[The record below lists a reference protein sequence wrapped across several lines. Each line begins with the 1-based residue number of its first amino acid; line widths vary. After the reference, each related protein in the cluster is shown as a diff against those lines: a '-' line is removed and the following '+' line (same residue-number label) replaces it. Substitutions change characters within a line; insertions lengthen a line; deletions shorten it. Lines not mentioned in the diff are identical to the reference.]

1 MARVPQYERR
11 VAQQGLPNVRVSPQ
25 FVDNSALAQGL
36 DAVGQVAVDVAAKQ
50 RQEADTTAIINAD
63 NKLTEWQNNAFYNQQ
78 NGVYTRK
85 GQNALDITG
94 QTLGEFDKYQQEL
107 GATLSNDTQRKRYAQ
122 IVSQRRQSMSNDLNR
137 YEYGQ
142 HQQYMNDVDDASIK
156 LSADSAA
163 LNFGDPSK
171 IGFYRQKA
179 LDVVESQAVRNGWSP
194 EKTELEKINASSRLL
209 TGVIAQ
215 MVDSDPRRA
224 QQYYEAS
231 KDGMNAET
239 QVRVSSMIDQGI
251 RRQEAEARQRAIE
264 ARQLQAISRVELQSR
279 VQDAQAAYMQG
290 FEFDNP
296 PNKADF
302 EAAYGPEQGAKAYDS
317 FEKVQQVAPA
327 IREFATADPQER
339 QAILAR
345 FNPAPSQG
353 AGPFYG
359 RSAAGMLEQGNIDLN
374 SRPKVK
380 NADGSISTVRSMS
393 ANFDGQEV
401 LIPTVSDDGRIMSE
415 KEAIDTYLKTGRNL
429 GKFDT
434 PEHATAYA
442 EALHNDQ
449 AAQYV
454 DGKPSVGAGFRE
466 DSQIYKHL
474 VTVGAGLLKEQQQDP
489 AGYAARYSAPVRQA
503 FENAQQLG
511 TPEAYKAYADATIA
525 EQRRLGVRTP
535 KLLPDASA
543 DQIAAGFNTQVA
555 GGENAAALIEQQQAQ
570 WGSNFPLIAQQLG
583 NKLPQEAQVIAT
595 GLPKDL
601 SERMASVANLSEEDL
616 KKGLEKGVAT
626 NVATAVQSAMG
637 QFARSLQGQTG
648 GIETFNTMY
657 RAANK
662 TALSYVRQGMDPQK
676 AAQKVVNGMVNDKY
690 DFFDS
695 YRVPKALNT
704 AAVKRGADRTLEQI
718 SADDLA
724 LLPGLRGVPDN
735 VNLAQLRDAVVGD
748 GQWVPNKDE
757 SGLSLT
763 LKGYLVLGKDGRPI
777 TRTWDDLTAEGLA
790 SPDSNASNIG
800 RVRGLGINN

>member
-1 MARVPQYERR
+1 MARIPQYQLQVR
-11 VAQQGLPNVRVSPQ
+11 QQGIPGVQVRPQ

-36 DAVGQVAVDVAAKQ
+36 DAVGQVATDIAAKQ
-50 RQEADTTAIINAD
+50 RQEADTTAIIDAD
-63 NKLTEWQNNAFYNQQ
+63 NKLTEWQNNTFYNQQ

-85 GQNALDITG
+85 GKNALDVTG
-94 QTLGEFDKYQQEL
+94 QTLDGFDKYQQEL
-107 GATLSNDTQRKRYAQ
+107 GSTLSNDTQRKRYAQ
-122 IVSQRRQSMSNDLNR
+122 IVAQRRQSMSNDLNR
-137 YEYGQ
+137 YESGQ

-156 LSADSAA
+156 LSADSAV
-163 LNFGDPSK
+163 LNFGDPNK
-171 IGFYRQKA
+171 IGFYRQKV
-179 LDVVESQAVRNGWSP
+179 LDVVNSQAQRNGWSP
-194 EKTELEKINASSRLL
+194 EKTELEKVNASSRLL

-215 MVDSDPRRA
+215 MVDNNPQRA

-251 RRQEAEARQRAIE
+251 RRQQAEARQRQIE
-264 ARQLQAISRVELQSR
+264 ARQLQAISRMELQSR
-279 VQDAQAAYMQG
+279 LQDAQAAWMQG
-290 FEFDNP
+290 FEFDNTP
-296 PNKADF
+296 SKAEF
-302 EAAYGPEQGAKAYDS
+302 VAAYGKDAESRYESEVLKPQAM
-317 FEKVQQVAPA
+317 APA

-345 FNPAPSQG
+345 FNPAPSQQS
-353 AGPFYG
+353 GPFYG
-359 RSAAGMLEQGNIDLN
+359 RRASGMIEKGNIDLN
-374 SRPKVK
+374 ARPRVK

-401 LIPTVSDDGRIMSE
+401 LLPTVSDDGRIMSE

-442 EALHNDQ
+442 EVLHNDQ
-449 AAQYV
+449 ARQYV
-454 DGKPSVGAGFRE
+454 DGAPTVGEGFRE
-466 DSQIYKHL
+466 DSQLYRHI
-474 VTVGAGLLKEQQQDP
+474 VSVGAGLLKEQQQDP

-503 FENAQQLG
+503 LANAQQAG

-525 EQRRLGVRTP
+525 EQSRLGVQAP

-543 DQIAAGFNTQVA
+543 DQIAASFNSQVA
-555 GGENAAALIEQQQAQ
+555 GGENAATLIEQQQAQ

-583 NKLPQEAQVIAT
+583 KKLPQEAQVIAT

-616 KKGLEKGVAT
+616 KKGLGKGVAT
-626 NVATAVQSAMG
+626 NVSAAVQTAMAP
-637 QFARSLQGQTG
+637 FAKSLQGQAG

-657 RAANK
+657 NAAYK
-662 TALSYVRQGMDPQK
+662 AALSYARQGGDPQK

-690 DFFDS
+690 EFFDT

-704 AAVKRGADRTLEQI
+704 AAVKRGAERALELI
-718 SADDLA
+718 DADDLA
-724 LLPGLRGVPDN
+724 LLPGLRGVPAD
-735 VNLAQLRDAVVGD
+735 VNLEQLREAVVAG
-748 GQWVPNKDE
+748 GQWVPNNDE

-763 LKGYLVLGKDGRPI
+763 LNGYRLLGKDGKPI
-777 TRTWDDLTAEGLA
+777 TKTWDELTTEGLA
-790 SPDSNASNIG
+790 SPASNASNIG
-800 RVRGLGINN
+800 RVRALGINN